1 MNLMSSIRKK
11 HKLETGFTL
20 IELAV
25 VLVIIAILLS
35 GGIEFRAGYVRNNNI
50 AVTNTRLENIAAHLN
65 YFVGKYKRLPCPTAP
80 GGGANY
86 VYPNY
91 SSVSN
96 AYGYERV
103 DSFCDN
109 PGGTMQAMGEV
120 PWLSL
125 GIPESMVKDGWG
137 NKFVYRVDPSLTLP
151 EIVGSQNGGMDFKG
165 FEINTTNGTQ
175 SYEENLKRKGIFVCE
190 VDDSDAKDPDFRRPD
205 EGTGA
210 AYVLIS
216 NGAQAF
222 ATANDYEK
230 TNQMGY
236 AIKEIGSGNEGY
248 QTEITSTPFGKACFV
263 SAPYIDTDTGTGA
276 AAKFFDD
283 VIFAPKLSVVLSE
296 THMEPEK

>member
-1 MNLMSSIRKK
+1 MNSIENK
-11 HKLETGFTL
+11 HKSEIGFTL

-25 VLVIIAILLS
+25 VLVIISILLS
-35 GGIEFRAGYVRNNNI
+35 GGIEFRAGYIRNNNI
-50 AVTNTRLENIAAHLN
+50 AITNKRIENISAHLN
-65 YFVGKYKRLPCPTAP
+65 YFIGKYKRLPCPTALP
-80 GGGANY
+80 SGTASY

-91 SSVSN
+91 DPASN

-109 PGGTMQAMGEV
+109 IGGGGMQAMGEV

-151 EIVGSQNGGMDFKG
+151 ELIGVQDGGMDFRNFK
-165 FEINTTNGTQ
+165 INTNDDADN
-175 SYEENLKRKGIFVCE
+175 YEENIKGKGLFVCE
-190 VDDSDAKDPDFRRPD
+190 IDDTDAKDADFRRPD

-222 ATANDYEK
+222 ASPKDYEK
-230 TNQMGY
+230 TNVMALQ
-236 AIKEIGSGNEGY
+236 IKAVGSGDEGY
-248 QTEITSTPFGKACFV
+248 RTTVESILTGEYCFV
-263 SAPYIDTDTGTGA
+263 SAPYIDTETGTGA
-276 AAKFFDD
+276 SGTFFDD
-283 VIFAPKLSVVLSE
+283 IIFAPKLSTILSE
-296 THMEPEK
+296 THMEPEE